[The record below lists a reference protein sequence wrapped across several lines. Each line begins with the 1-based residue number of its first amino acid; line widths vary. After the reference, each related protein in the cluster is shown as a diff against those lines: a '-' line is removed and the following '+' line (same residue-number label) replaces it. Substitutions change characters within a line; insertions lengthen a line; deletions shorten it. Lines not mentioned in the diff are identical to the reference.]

1 MVNKS
6 LEQYLR
12 AFSFDKPT
20 RWAAW
25 LTMAEFWFNT
35 NFHTATKFIP
45 FEALYGFPPPGMVDY
60 ILGTT
65 RVEVVDTYLSHRVEV
80 LKLLKQNLHVAQ
92 ERMKLQADKHR
103 VERSFAVGSW
113 VYLRLQPYKQ
123 KSLDFKGFWK
133 LSPRFYGPFRAIQQ
147 VGIVAYKLE
156 LPPKAKMLPIS
167 CVSCLKLKLG
177 HNITPIPTLPPADCE
192 GQLSP
197 KLEAIL
203 Q

>member
-1 MVNKS
+1 
-6 LEQYLR
+6 
-12 AFSFDKPT
+12 
-20 RWAAW
+20 
-25 LTMAEFWFNT
+25 
-35 NFHTATKFIP
+35 
-45 FEALYGFPPPGMVDY
+45 MVDY

-103 VERSFAVGSW
+103 VERSFRV
-113 VYLRLQPYKQ
+113 
-123 KSLDFKGFWK
+123 F
-133 LSPRFYGPFRAIQQ
+133 QQ

-156 LPPKAKMLPIS
+156 LPPKAKMLPLS
-167 CVSCLKLKLG
+167 RVSCLKLKLG

-203 Q
+203 QKKD